1 MGYLLSFECMGSMST
16 PRSYEIAIKETKL
29 FNEGGAMQSTGN
41 LIKPL
46 GEKLDEYMLKLGY
59 SNSQALGILVQILT
73 QGKVRVDFRDFNERL
88 ELVDESDLCDR
99 VQAVALFEEHLLSK
113 QSGENLDDQD
123 NPTLRVIVQTPRP
136 SPPGH

>member
-1 MGYLLSFECMGSMST
+1 MGYLLSFERMGSMST

-29 FNEGGAMQSTGN
+29 FNEGGAMHSNGN

-99 VQAVALFEEHLLSK
+99 VQAVSLFEEHLLSK

-123 NPTLRVIVQTPRP
+123 NPTQRVIVQTPRP

>member
-1 MGYLLSFECMGSMST
+1 MGYLPSFERMGSMST

-99 VQAVALFEEHLLSK
+99 VQAVSLFEEHLLSK

-123 NPTLRVIVQTPRP
+123 NPTQRVIVQTPRP

>member
-1 MGYLLSFECMGSMST
+1 MGSMST

-99 VQAVALFEEHLLSK
+99 VQAVSLFEEHLLSK

-123 NPTLRVIVQTPRP
+123 NPTQRVIVQTPRP
-136 SPPGH
+136 SPPSH

>member
-1 MGYLLSFECMGSMST
+1 MGSMST

-99 VQAVALFEEHLLSK
+99 VQAVSLFEEHLLSK

-123 NPTLRVIVQTPRP
+123 NPTQRVIVQTPRP

>member
-1 MGYLLSFECMGSMST
+1 MHS
-16 PRSYEIAIKETKL
+16 
-29 FNEGGAMQSTGN
+29 NGN

-123 NPTLRVIVQTPRP
+123 NPTQRVIVQTPRP
-136 SPPGH
+136 SSSGH